1 MTGHLAPLREVRLS
15 GRVSVF
21 SPGGDTPATSYGT
34 NATVVFGDGAV
45 LVVDPFIAPAYAR
58 RLAEL
63 VEARAAGPVTWV
75 VSTHHH
81 TDHVLGAS
89 VFTAHGAAFAAHEA
103 AAARMAVEHATLIG
117 ARRSDPA
124 LAFLFADAEPVAPS
138 LLVREGSEC
147 SLDVG
152 GVRVALR
159 PAGPAHTPGDLLVLL
174 PNLGI
179 VATGDVVFHGYHA
192 NLEDGDVAGW
202 KRALTGL
209 LASGAE
215 TFVPGHG
222 APGGREVVDAQ
233 VGWFETVEALVGA
246 AIRGGRDRRLPRPC
260 FAPAFPATSST
271 PLSRSPSRSWLP
283 HPDATGGA
291 AHPEPA
297 GSRLRIWPTPARAGR
312 GVR

>member
-1 MTGHLAPLREVRLS
+1 MSNDLSAPLREVRLS

-45 LVVDPFIAPAYAR
+45 LVVDPFIAPAWAH

-89 VFTAHGAAFAAHEA
+89 VFTAQGAAFVAHEA
-103 AAARMAVEHATLIG
+103 AAARMAAEHATLIE

-124 LAFLFADAEPVAPS
+124 LAFLFADAVPVAPT
-138 LLVREGSEC
+138 LLVRSGGAR

-152 GVRVALR
+152 GVGVEVR
-159 PAGPAHTPGDLLVLL
+159 PAGPAHTPGDLVVLL
-174 PNLGI
+174 PDLGI

-202 KRALTGL
+202 KAALAAL
-209 LASGAE
+209 LASGAA

-222 APGGREVVDAQ
+222 APGGRDV
-233 VGWFETVEALVGA
+233 VEAQLEWLEA
-246 AIRGGRDRRLPRPC
+246 AET
-260 FAPAFPATSST
+260 AV
-271 PLSRSPSRSWLP
+271 
-283 HPDATGGA
+283 
-291 AHPEPA
+291 
-297 GSRLRIWPTPARAGR
+297 ARAAREGR
-312 GVR
+312 GPEAAEAALRARFPGYLLDAAVPVAVEKLARAR